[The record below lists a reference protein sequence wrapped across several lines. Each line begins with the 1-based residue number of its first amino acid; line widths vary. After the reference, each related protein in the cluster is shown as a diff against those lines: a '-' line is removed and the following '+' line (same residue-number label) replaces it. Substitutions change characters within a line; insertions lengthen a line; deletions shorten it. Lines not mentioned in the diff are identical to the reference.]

1 MVKMFYKSNIY
12 AIVGSNNN
20 PELKQDEVIIWNDLN
35 SKIIYKFLI
44 KKKVLN
50 LILTFD
56 KIIIVCRTNIY
67 VFNLKK
73 DLKNFQL
80 IDIIKTGINDFGL
93 VAINDNKDIIKQ
105 GVNNMGQEAL
115 NYNKEAI
122 LVYPSTEESKGKLT
136 IKNYI
141 SKNYIYLNPHNSNIS
156 YIALSND
163 GKLLATASKEGEK
176 IRIFDAKTGEYLDE
190 LYRKKENNNNI
201 KFIFFDSEN
210 QYIAASCQNGLIHIW
225 SLKKSMIN
233 IGESS
238 KKPFGKETENI
249 NVSNIHGII
258 SNKESSIKRI
268 ILKDKDYENII
279 FGNSNSLI
287 IITSNEEY
295 FIVKFS
301 VNQEK
306 DDYKIIKKEQLF

>member
-1 MVKMFYKSNIY
+1 M
-12 AIVGSNNN
+12 
-20 PELKQDEVIIWNDLN
+20 
-35 SKIIYKFLI
+35 
-44 KKKVLN
+44 
-50 LILTFD
+50 
-56 KIIIVCRTNIY
+56 
-67 VFNLKK
+67 
-73 DLKNFQL
+73 
-80 IDIIKTGINDFGL
+80 
-93 VAINDNKDIIKQ
+93 
-105 GVNNMGQEAL
+105 
-115 NYNKEAI
+115 
-122 LVYPSTEESKGKLT
+122 
-136 IKNYI
+136 
-141 SKNYIYLNPHNSNIS
+141 
-156 YIALSND
+156 SND
-163 GKLLATASKEGEK
+163 GKLFATASKEGEK

-238 KKPFGKETENI
+238 KKPIGKETENI

-258 SNKESSIKRI
+258 SNKESSFKRI
-268 ILKDKDYENII
+268 ILKDYENII
-279 FGNSNSLI
+279 FGNSNNLI